1 MKKEMDGTKRC
12 KHCQTEIPAGAKI
25 CPNCRKKQ
33 GMGCLPKI
41 LIAVAVVVI
50 LAVIGSSMGSGD
62 SADVNVENSAE
73 TTGGTQTE
81 AQAEAPESE
90 TIEYEECTVDEMM
103 ELLDKNAAKASK
115 TYKDKHLEV
124 TGVLDVIDSDL
135 SYISLVNEDD
145 FAIIG
150 VQCYIQNEEQE
161 DQVLDLEIG
170 DTVTV
175 RGTCTEVGEV
185 MGYFLDVEE
194 IK

>member
-1 MKKEMDGTKRC
+1 MKKELDGTKRC
-12 KHCQTEIPAGAKI
+12 KHCQTEIPVGAKV

-50 LAVIGSSMGSGD
+50 LALIGSSMGSGD
-62 SADVNVENSAE
+62 STEVSVENNADTS
-73 TTGGTQTE
+73 GTQTE
-81 AQAEAPESE
+81 AQAEAPKSE
-90 TIEYEECTVDEMM
+90 KIKYEKCSVDDMM
-103 ELLDKNAAKASK
+103 ELLNKNAAKASK

-124 TGVLDVIDSDL
+124 TGVLNNIDSDL
-135 SYISLVNEDD
+135 SYIDLVNEDE

-161 DQVLDLEIG
+161 DQVLELEIG

-175 RGTCTEVGEV
+175 RGTCTDVGEV
-185 MGYFLDVEE
+185 MGYSLDIEE

>member
-50 LAVIGSSMGSGD
+50 LALIASMGSGD
-62 SADVNVENSAE
+62 SNSGVDNSGAAD
-73 TTGGTQTE
+73 TTANQTE

-124 TGVLDVIDSDL
+124 TGVLNVIDSDL
-135 SYISLVNEDD
+135 SYIELVNEDD

-161 DQVLDLEIG
+161 NQVLDLEIG

-175 RGTCTEVGEV
+175 RGTCTDVGEV
-185 MGYFLDVEE
+185 IGYLLDVEE